1 MDIMN
6 GNSLNRRS
14 PILCILLLAIA
25 LTGCSPSLS
34 PLYRDY
40 EVPADSSYSAADTT
54 RIKNAL
60 RDAGWTVRPANQSN
74 VIATAPRVLD
84 NWFLYKVEVS
94 IEMIPINDRYV
105 RLFVHP
111 RRRYITGGRTKISF
125 LKESLRDEV
134 VPPLNEAFNKYGYEL
149 ARTRNQRD
157 RQVGG

>member
-1 MDIMN
+1 MD
-6 GNSLNRRS
+6 SKSFDRRW
-14 PILCILLLAIA
+14 PVLFVLLLAIA
-25 LTGCSPSLS
+25 TAGCSPSLS

-40 EVPADSSYSAADTT
+40 QVPPDSSYTAADTS

-60 RDAGWTVRPANQSN
+60 RDAGWTVRPSDQSN

-94 IEMIPINDRYV
+94 IETIPINDRYV

-125 LKESLRDEV
+125 LKESLREEV

-149 ARTRNQRD
+149 AATRNQRD
-157 RQVGG
+157 RRVGG